1 VEKMKKTPQDK
12 ELEALLR
19 ASNIS
24 ACGFLGTDTR
34 ELWEI
39 IQEDM
44 HDVRAM
50 GQTARA
56 IAGRMKELT
65 ATGQRGLGEWVAAGE
80 HLQVQCDDSRGIIPC
95 PWPHH
100 VRCLKRTTTAKN
112 DTGEIVRWSDLNVH
126 LIEAHGFFE
135 GKGALFRLEPKKLI
149 ALLFQNE

>member
-1 VEKMKKTPQDK
+1 MKKTPQDK

-24 ACGFLGTDTR
+24 ACGFLGTDPR

-44 HDVRAM
+44 NDIRSL
-50 GQTARA
+50 GQTAKA
-56 IAGRMKELT
+56 IAGRMRELT
-65 ATGQRGLGEWVAAGE
+65 AVGQRGLGEWVQAGT
-80 HLQVQCDDSRGIIPC
+80 HLEVQCDDSRGIIPC

-100 VRCLKRTTTAKN
+100 VRCLKRTTTVKS
-112 DTGEIVRWSDLNVH
+112 DRGESMRWSDLNIH

-149 ALLFQNE
+149 ALIFPGE